1 MMLEFWKDT
10 TDKNKTFGAMLT
22 HLSNVFLCLCHYLLI
37 AKLHACGLDISCL
50 DLLQDYL
57 SNRKQRTKVDSFS
70 SSWKDML
77 YGVPQDPILEP
88 LLLNIF
94 MCDMLLILKAAYFTG
109 CADDNTF
116 FEVADNVKDVVRSL
130 EEFVKILSFY
140 FLAIK

>member
-77 YGVPQDPILEP
+77 HGVPQDPILEP

-130 EEFVKILSFY
+130 EEFVKILSFC

>member
-1 MMLEFWKDT
+1 M
-10 TDKNKTFGAMLT
+10 
-22 HLSNVFLCLCHYLLI
+22 LI

-77 YGVPQDPILEP
+77 HGVPQDPILEP

-94 MCDMLLILKAAYFTG
+94 MCDMLFILKGAYFTG

-130 EEFVKILSFY
+130 EEFVKILSFC